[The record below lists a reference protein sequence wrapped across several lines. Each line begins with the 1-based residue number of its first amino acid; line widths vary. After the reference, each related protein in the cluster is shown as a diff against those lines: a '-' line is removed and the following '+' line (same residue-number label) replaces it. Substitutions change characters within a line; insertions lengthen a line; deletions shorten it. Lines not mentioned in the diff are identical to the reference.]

1 MSGIVNSTGAR
12 SGVIGT
18 TVGTSVGTVIGR
30 AYLVAVDDSTTH
42 QGSTT
47 GWTLR
52 ILNTKVFGDSC
63 GCPVTLGSNEF
74 SFDEVGTYIIDAR
87 APNYNSNRNILRL
100 MYDTG
105 TTEVAVGMAQYANVN
120 TTTSHVS
127 GQVTITSGIITSATP
142 RTYGLYMACQT
153 AISGNG
159 HGVNNTSVT
168 TEQYLQVN
176 IAKIQV

>member
-1 MSGIVNSTGAR
+1 MALFIN
-12 SGVIGT
+12 GT
-18 TVGTSVGTVIGR
+18 EVDETVGEASAGTVIGR
-30 AYLVAVDDSTTH
+30 AYLVHVDNAVYP

-52 ILNTKVFGDSC
+52 LLNTKVFGDSH
-63 GCPVTLGSNEF
+63 GCPVTLNNNEF

-87 APNYNSNRNILRL
+87 APNYNSTRNILRL

-127 GQVTITSGIITSATP
+127 GLVTITSGIITSATP
-142 RTYGLYMACQT
+142 RTFGLYMACQT
-153 AISGNG
+153 AIVNNG
-159 HGVNNTSVT
+159 HGVNSTQT
-168 TEQYLQVN
+168 DHEQYLQVN